1 MSPRHHPSDETMMRR
16 AAGNLSAGLRLVLDA
31 HLESCPHCR
40 DRLRLFEAA
49 GGALLEQLPPAPLSG
64 ASIEKIFARID
75 SGAVAPGR
83 RRPAAPVRVDGLA
96 LPAALCGCAIGPWR
110 YVHPR
115 LRWAKVKLP
124 DAPHERVIL
133 LKIAAGFSVP
143 EHGHCGLELTQV
155 LSGAFSDGRALY
167 GPGDLAEADDEVK
180 NHEPRVTAEGEC
192 LCLAAVE
199 HPLRI
204 NSLIGRLFQPLMGI

>member
-1 MSPRHHPSDETMMRR
+1 MSPRHHSSDVTMVRR
-16 AAGNLSAGLRLVLDA
+16 AAGNLSAGLQLVLDA
-31 HLESCPHCR
+31 HLESCPHCQ
-40 DRLRLFEAA
+40 DRLRLFEAT

-64 ASIEKIFARID
+64 ASIEKIFVRID
-75 SGAVAPGR
+75 SATVAPSR
-83 RRPAAPVRVDGLA
+83 RRPAAPVRVDGKA
-96 LPAALCGCAIGPWR
+96 LPAALSGCAIGPWR
-110 YVHPR
+110 YVHPK

-124 DAPHERVIL
+124 DAPLERVIL

-143 EHGHCGLELTQV
+143 EHGHRGLELTQV

-180 NHEPRVTAEGEC
+180 DHQPRVTAEGEC
-192 LCLAAVE
+192 LCLAAVK

-204 NSLIGRLFQPLMGI
+204 NSLLGRLFQPLMGI